1 MKTKNIPEKKK
12 LAQKTNIGQRQKI
25 LKVYNQLPEKEKSVK
40 KVMDITGLTYFQV
53 FNVLNGRVKLDRSPR
68 ADKGASR
75 KNVSEGSILSNKKPD
90 DFTSL
95 EEFLEYQLTI
105 SARDLIKRK
114 YLPDVR
120 IKLLKEITM
129 MKQKLESQKLEG
141 WLRKPEAILI
151 IRIMK
156 RLNPKLEDSEIK
168 KIYAEEYEK
177 IQRDIN

>member
-1 MKTKNIPEKKK
+1 MNTSTQKKK
-12 LAQKTNIGQRQKI
+12 LAQKTNIGLRQKI
-25 LKVYNQLPEKEKSVK
+25 IKVFNHLPEKEKTIK
-40 KVMDITGLTYFQV
+40 KVMDLTGCTYFQV
-53 FNVLNGRVKLDRSPR
+53 YNALNGRVKLDRSPR
-68 ADKGASR
+68 ADKGSSR
-75 KNVSEGSILSNKKPD
+75 KNPADESPISNAKPEQ
-90 DFTSL
+90 FETL
-95 EEFLEYQLTI
+95 EEFLEYQLTV
-105 SARDLIKRK
+105 SARDLAKRK

-129 MKQKLESQKLEG
+129 MKQKLEAQKLEG